1 MFFVQINHTGK
12 GFLFLIFR
20 EIKLRKYSSLHK
32 IFYGLDFSVANI
44 KKDKYLR
51 YNLYRYIFILN
62 LDHDY
67 EVAIKGCK
75 TAMQL
80 YPFDASFFGLYT
92 SILIEM
98 SDIADYK
105 TLKIITGKLKEY
117 QKNMELVHEESQGN
131 EGILDV
137 ITVKLLMKLR
147 YYNNAKE
154 LVKKIDCP
162 IYEEQLDSEKKLFD
176 L

>member
-1 MFFVQINHTGK
+1 
-12 GFLFLIFR
+12 
-20 EIKLRKYSSLHK
+20 
-32 IFYGLDFSVANI
+32 
-44 KKDKYLR
+44 
-51 YNLYRYIFILN
+51 
-62 LDHDY
+62 
-67 EVAIKGCK
+67 
-75 TAMQL
+75 
-80 YPFDASFFGLYT
+80 
-92 SILIEM
+92 
-98 SDIADYK
+98 
-105 TLKIITGKLKEY
+105 
-117 QKNMELVHEESQGN
+117 MELVHEESQGN